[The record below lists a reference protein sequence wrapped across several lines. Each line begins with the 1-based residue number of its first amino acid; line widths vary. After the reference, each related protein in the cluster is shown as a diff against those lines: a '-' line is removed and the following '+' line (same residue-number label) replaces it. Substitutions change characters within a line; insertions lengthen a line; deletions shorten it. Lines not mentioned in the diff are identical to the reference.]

1 MTGMFKVCPLA
12 RLGPV
17 LAAGFCR
24 KSAGRSFQAWLV
36 AAFLLAAASQPASAF
51 SVRRGINLDIWT
63 TWPSEQQWGDRNVL
77 LPYPEWRRV
86 LKPADLQALKAA
98 GFDFVRMPVDPAPF
112 LSDRSAP
119 LADELFASVLD
130 SARMVN
136 AAGLKAVVDLHLVPA
151 GERSVG
157 TQEVL
162 NDPALFERYTE
173 IVRRM
178 ADTLAGEDP
187 SRIALELMN
196 EPTRGCA
203 GEDAKDWTQ
212 KLKRLFAAA
221 RGSASRLTLVLAGAC
236 WGSAEGLAALDP
248 KAFQDDNL
256 IWGFHAYGPF
266 LLTHQGATWSGDFI
280 RYVTGIPFPPHTM
293 PRAQLDAAI
302 ARVKETIGAN
312 APLPRRAGMKAYLD
326 ELLAEI
332 DTREELSAVMEKP
345 FATVDAWASK
355 NGIAP
360 TDILLGEF
368 GMVRQEYGNPY
379 VVPADQRAAYYRD
392 MIGRAERRGYGWSLW
407 SYGGAFGVVEA
418 FDTRRAEPDVLDM
431 VRGLPDRPPEGE

>member
-1 MTGMFKVCPLA
+1 MSCSP
-12 RLGPV
+12 
-17 LAAGFCR
+17 
-24 KSAGRSFQAWLV
+24 
-36 AAFLLAAASQPASAF
+36 
-51 SVRRGINLDIWT
+51 I
-63 TWPSEQQWGDRNVL
+63 RNG
-77 LPYPEWRRV
+77 EEF

-162 NDPALFERYTE
+162 NDPACSNATPRSCAAWRIRWRRGPVANCARVDERADARLRGRGCQGLGAKAQTP
-173 IVRRM
+173 VRRG
-178 ADTLAGEDP
+178 ARVGEPPDAG
-187 SRIALELMN
+187 SCR
-196 EPTRGCA
+196 
-203 GEDAKDWTQ
+203 
-212 KLKRLFAAA
+212 RL
-221 RGSASRLTLVLAGAC
+221 L
-236 WGSAEGLAALDP
+236 GSAEGLAALDP

-293 PRAQLDAAI
+293 PRARLDAAI